1 MTVPTRR
8 PNASRPYP
16 IADHSA
22 SGPTPQST
30 ANGWVPVIIAGV
42 AAAFAIAIA
51 GVIAGLIVVSI
62 RESAMP
68 DPAPRSAS
76 APMASVPVAAPP
88 AAAVPTTIAAHT
100 AAAPAPA
107 KLDPLIVQRGVV
119 QVLGDSYGMEDVR
132 EVKCP
137 AEQPVELGTVF
148 DCSARVDGIKKS
160 VTITVT
166 DLDGTYE
173 VSRPH

>member
-1 MTVPTRR
+1 MTVPTRQ
-8 PNASRPYP
+8 PNTSRPYP

-22 SGPTPQST
+22 SGQAPRST

-42 AAAFAIAIA
+42 VAAFVIAIA
-51 GVIAGLIVVSI
+51 GVISGLIVVGI

-68 DPAPRSAS
+68 DTAPKPAAS
-76 APMASVPVAAPP
+76 APQASVPVIPP
-88 AAAVPTTIAAHT
+88 AAAVPSTIAART
-100 AAAPAPA
+100 SVASAPEN
-107 KLDPLIVQRGVV
+107 LDPLVVQRGVV
-119 QVLGDSYGMEDVR
+119 QVLGESYGQEDVR

-137 AEQPVELGTVF
+137 AGQPVEVGTVF
-148 DCSARVDGIKKS
+148 DCTAKVDGIKKS